1 MSAGR
6 WNVSEAKAKL
16 SEVLSQAAQEPQVIE
31 NRGKEVAVIL
41 SIEEY
46 KELKSHRDLATPEKR
61 LTEFLRFTEQ
71 LREDGGAEIKLPKRE
86 RRPSPFATSRR
97 R

>member
-16 SEVLSQAAQEPQVIE
+16 SEILSQATREPQVIE
-31 NRGKEVAVIL
+31 SRGKEVAVVL

-46 KELKSHRDLATPEKR
+46 KHLKSHLEQAAPEKR
-61 LTEFLRFTEQ
+61 LAEFLRFTEQ
-71 LREDGGAEIKLPKRE
+71 LREEGGAEIKLPKRE
-86 RRPSPFATSRR
+86 RRPSPFSRSRR